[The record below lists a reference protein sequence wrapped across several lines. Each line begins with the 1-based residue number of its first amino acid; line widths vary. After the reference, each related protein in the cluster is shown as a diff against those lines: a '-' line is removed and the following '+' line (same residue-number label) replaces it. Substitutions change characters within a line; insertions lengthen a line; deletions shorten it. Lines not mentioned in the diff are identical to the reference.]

1 MCQIRFN
8 GDEMAGKT
16 ILVVE
21 DEGISAIEIQE
32 CLQSLGYYVPST
44 AKTGN
49 EAIQEAFSIKP
60 DLILMD
66 ITLKGDMDGID
77 AATIIKSFMD
87 VPLIYLTA
95 LDDVETFNRMIGTN
109 ANAYLIKPIEEAELR
124 NNIQLALK
132 NHETR
137 QKELEDEKNA
147 SLKDVQI
154 FMRSALPELV
164 TNIPISERSVFLSRF
179 MRLFEQNM
187 KPLFHQYARDYG
199 KDPYNNLSEEDKMK
213 VYLSWIAHLYEN
225 LGFKVLTRSRG
236 TLGAMTVKK
245 CSWSPGRPNDVFL
258 CLICQSIMQLTYSWT
273 KLPGRVK
280 EEPTTG
286 MLQSVCKF
294 DYDMDNTL

>member
-1 MCQIRFN
+1 
-8 GDEMAGKT
+8 MAGET

-32 CLQSLGYYVPST
+32 CLESLGYYVPST

-66 ITLKGDMDGID
+66 ITLQGDMDGID
-77 AATIIKSFMD
+77 AATIIKSFLD

-95 LDDVETFNRMIGTN
+95 LDDTDTFQRMMETN
-109 ANAYLIKPIEEAELR
+109 ATAYLIKPIEEAELR
-124 NNIQLALK
+124 NNVELALRNFQLK
-132 NHETR
+132 K
-137 QKELEDEKNA
+137 KELEEEKKA

-164 TNIPISERSVFLSRF
+164 SNIPISERSVFLSRF

-187 KPLFHQYARDYG
+187 KPLFFKYAKEKSESSYDYLP
-199 KDPYNNLSEEDKMK
+199 DEEKMK
-213 VYLSWIAHLYEN
+213 IYLDWISNLYDD
-225 LGFKVLTRSRG
+225 LGFRVQTRVRSDK
-236 TLGAMTVKK
+236 GAMTVKK
-245 CSWSPGRPNDVFL
+245 CSWSPSRPQDVFL
-258 CLICQSIMQLTYSWT
+258 CLICQSIMRLTYSWT
-273 KLPGRVK
+273 NLTGSVK

-286 MLQSVCKF
+286 VLQSVCKF
-294 DYDMDNTL
+294 DYDLNSEHHIN

>member
-1 MCQIRFN
+1 
-8 GDEMAGKT
+8 MAGET

-32 CLQSLGYYVPST
+32 CLESLGYHVPST
-44 AKTGN
+44 VKTGN

-66 ITLKGDMDGID
+66 ITLKGEMDGID

-95 LDDVETFNRMIGTN
+95 LDDVETFNRMIDTK

-124 NNIQLALK
+124 NNVQLALK

-137 QKELEDEKNA
+137 QKELEDEKKA
-147 SLKDVQI
+147 GLKDVQI
-154 FMRSALPELV
+154 FMRSVLPELV
-164 TNIPISERSVFLSRF
+164 TNMPISERSVFLSRF

-187 KPLFHQYARDYG
+187 KPLFHHYA
-199 KDPYNNLSEEDKMK
+199 KENSQEPYDNLSDEDKMK
-213 VYLSWIAHLYEN
+213 VYLSWIAHLYDN
-225 LGFKVLTRSRG
+225 LGFKVLTRSKG
-236 TLGAMTVKK
+236 TWGAMTVKK

-273 KLPGRVK
+273 NLPGSVK

-286 MLQSVCKF
+286 ILQSVCKF
-294 DYDMDNTL
+294 DYDMDNIIP

>member
-1 MCQIRFN
+1 MCQIRFY
-8 GDEMAGKT
+8 GDEMAGET

-32 CLQSLGYYVPST
+32 CLQSLGYYVPSI

-109 ANAYLIKPIEEAELR
+109 ASAYLIKPIEEAELR
-124 NNIQLALK
+124 NNVQLALK
-132 NHETR
+132 NYETR

-199 KDPYNNLSEEDKMK
+199 KDPYDSLSEEDKMK

>member
-1 MCQIRFN
+1 
-8 GDEMAGKT
+8 MAGET

-32 CLQSLGYYVPST
+32 CLESLGYHVPST
-44 AKTGN
+44 VKTGN

-66 ITLKGDMDGID
+66 ITLKGEMDGID

-95 LDDVETFNRMIGTN
+95 LDDVETFNRMIDTK

-124 NNIQLALK
+124 NNVQLALK

-137 QKELEDEKNA
+137 QKELEDEKKA
-147 SLKDVQI
+147 GLKDVQI
-154 FMRSALPELV
+154 FMRSVLPELV
-164 TNIPISERSVFLSRF
+164 TNMPISERSVFLSRF

-187 KPLFHQYARDYG
+187 KPLFHQYA
-199 KDPYNNLSEEDKMK
+199 KENCQEPYDNLSDEDKMK

-225 LGFKVLTRSRG
+225 LGFKVLTRSKG
-236 TLGAMTVKK
+236 TWGAMTVKK
-245 CSWSPGRPNDVFL
+245 CSWSPGRPKDIFL

-273 KLPGRVK
+273 NLPGSVK

-286 MLQSVCKF
+286 ILQSVCKF
-294 DYDMDNTL
+294 DYDMDNIIP